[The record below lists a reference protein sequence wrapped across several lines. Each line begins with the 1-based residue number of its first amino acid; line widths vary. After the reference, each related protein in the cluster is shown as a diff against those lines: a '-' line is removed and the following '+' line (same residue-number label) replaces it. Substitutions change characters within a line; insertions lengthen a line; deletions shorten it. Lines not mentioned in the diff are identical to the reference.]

1 MYMRSVVL
9 FLILSFHQLVFAAF
23 PSSELY
29 EWQSNLQKY
38 LRGCTDESDSL
49 KAAQEIVK
57 VITKNREYVSHSNI
71 ATGFLTLGKISFKN
85 PTLNIKDFK
94 KTQDFSDLIGLL
106 RSKMGDMDT
115 KVLVNILV
123 GLVKIDYY
131 SQDLFHEM
139 VDSINRAL
147 SFSANSKD
155 VLQTLWAL
163 GRKKH
168 YSEKLFSTLQKI
180 IIQEI
185 EKKAFNSQE
194 LSDISFAFAINRHYS
209 KRLFNSLK
217 EELIKKI
224 KEEDFTSKQITNIAW
239 SFAKMNHYSKRLF
252 KILKEQSFKKIEQ
265 DGFEV
270 KELTNLAWAF
280 GVFDEKR
287 ILKKILRYFK
297 DNDSLL
303 EEFSFKGKTQILQVA
318 FLFKDKYRK
327 LIEKIGPI
335 GDLVLHTSSMQRNI
349 FTVLQ
354 GLHTG
359 FSFSEEEEV
368 VRGCTVDIA
377 IRQKKVAIEVDGF
390 SHYAR
395 NSRRKNYL
403 LGQNSIKEN
412 ILKSN
417 GWELIRIPYFI
428 WSEKGETEREEY
440 LRRLLRLKRKR

>member
-224 KEEDFTSKQITNIAW
+224 KE
-239 SFAKMNHYSKRLF
+239 
-252 KILKEQSFKKIEQ
+252 